1 MLSFW
6 VIEKLDIIKHILP
19 RIFAGCVSL
28 SSDALSFQELKKALG
43 YGIVIAVSPA
53 AHAGF
58 QIIGLQK
65 LLPLIAC
72 KLTTLVRMN
81 DYL

>member
-19 RIFAGCVSL
+19 RIFAGCVRL

-43 YGIVIAVSPA
+43 NGIEAPIFVNQLFGLFQGNKYVDKFRVQYSVS
-53 AHAGF
+53 G
-58 QIIGLQK
+58 
-65 LLPLIAC
+65 
-72 KLTTLVRMN
+72 N
-81 DYL
+81 E